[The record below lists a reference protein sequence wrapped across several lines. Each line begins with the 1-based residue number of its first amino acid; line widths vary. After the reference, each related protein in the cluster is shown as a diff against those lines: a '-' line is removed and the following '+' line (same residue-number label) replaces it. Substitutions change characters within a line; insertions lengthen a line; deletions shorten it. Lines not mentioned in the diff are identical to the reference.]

1 MMAKMSYGIKLVV
14 VAALVLCVQVL
25 PVRAAWDAEVM
36 GVPDGDSLK
45 VKRNGKVYKVRI
57 YGIDCPEYGQSEWR
71 LARDFTRRL
80 TAGRVVSVE
89 PMDKDRYGRVVAL
102 VYSDGQLVNREL
114 VRNGLAWMYP
124 RYCTSQPLCGEMKG
138 LEASARR
145 QHIGLWQDP
154 AAMPPWQWKRLNKGE
169 DNRSRKN
176 NRGYRW

>member
-1 MMAKMSYGIKLVV
+1 MMAKMAYGIKLVV

-80 TAGRVVSVE
+80 TAGRVVSDCCMMRRMR
-89 PMDKDRYGRVVAL
+89 P
-102 VYSDGQLVNREL
+102 
-114 VRNGLAWMYP
+114 
-124 RYCTSQPLCGEMKG
+124 
-138 LEASARR
+138 EAGAR
-145 QHIGLWQDP
+145 IGISSLRGP
-154 AAMPPWQWKRLNKGE
+154 KAAANP
-169 DNRSRKN
+169 
-176 NRGYRW
+176 